1 MYSFLKILRGFKWN
15 FEKWT
20 SAFMF
25 GNSVTFM
32 KLGGN
37 SKNRDQKNEIEIY
50 GRLFLDFTKCKLS
63 KIQIGSIYVKRL

>member
-1 MYSFLKILRGFKWN
+1 
-15 FEKWT
+15 
-20 SAFMF
+20 MF

-37 SKNRDQKNEIEIY
+37 SKNPDQKNEIEIY